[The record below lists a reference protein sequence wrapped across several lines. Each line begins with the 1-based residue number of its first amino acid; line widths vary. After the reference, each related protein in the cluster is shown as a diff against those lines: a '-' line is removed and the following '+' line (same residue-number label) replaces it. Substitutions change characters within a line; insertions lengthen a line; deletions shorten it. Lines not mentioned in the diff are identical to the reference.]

1 MARSSLALF
10 SSMRFLM
17 SAMMSSG
24 PALVTRRAER
34 AAGATRAGAATR
46 REEPARLR
54 GEESAGGTS
63 KSARR
68 VRSLARTAPRG
79 VATAAGR
86 YPPHF
91 SVGEEAR
98 RRGRGRRAVGG
109 KSTHPRRADIAE
121 GRTAEVE
128 MVMEAI
134 VLACVRGDCACV
146 CAERGAIP
154 RVRWERS
161 KRGRRWMG

>member
-1 MARSSLALF
+1 MW
-10 SSMRFLM
+10 
-17 SAMMSSG
+17 
-24 PALVTRRAER
+24 
-34 AAGATRAGAATR
+34 
-46 REEPARLR
+46 
-54 GEESAGGTS
+54 
-63 KSARR
+63 
-68 VRSLARTAPRG
+68 
-79 VATAAGR
+79 
-86 YPPHF
+86 
-91 SVGEEAR
+91 
-98 RRGRGRRAVGG
+98 G

-146 CAERGAIP
+146 CAERVAIP